1 MRLILGISGSLRER
15 SFNTALLR
23 EAERLA
29 PEDVAIEVADLSGIP
44 LYNRDL
50 EAADG
55 YPEKVADFRK
65 AIRGA
70 EAILIATPEYNF
82 SVTGVLKNALDWASR
97 GSDSPLN
104 DKVAAVMGAGGRF
117 GTARAQLHLREIL
130 IHNRVLVLPREF
142 LVSRAGEQFDDQLR
156 LKDDEMAQRL
166 LRHVTELASLARRV
180 QPASV

>member
-1 MRLILGISGSLRER
+1 MILGISGSLRER
-15 SFNTALLR
+15 SYNTALLA
-23 EAERLA
+23 EARRLA
-29 PEDVAIEVADLSGIP
+29 PDGIELEIADLTGIP

-55 YPEKVADFRK
+55 YPGPVADFRE
-65 AIRGA
+65 AIRRS

-104 DKVAAVMGAGGRF
+104 DKVAAVMGAGGRL

-130 IHNRVLVLPREF
+130 IHNRVLVLPRE
-142 LVSRAGEQFDDQLR
+142 LLIGRASQQFDEDLR
-156 LKDDEMAQRL
+156 LKDGEMRDRL
-166 LRHVTELASLARRV
+166 VRHVVELADLARRV
-180 QPASV
+180 QPAVV